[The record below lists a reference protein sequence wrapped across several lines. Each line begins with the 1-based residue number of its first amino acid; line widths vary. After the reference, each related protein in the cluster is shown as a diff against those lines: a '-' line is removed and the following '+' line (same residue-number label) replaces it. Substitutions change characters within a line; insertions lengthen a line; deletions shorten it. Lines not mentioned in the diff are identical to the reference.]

1 MGVIKKNTMTIKRIS
16 KPKKKN
22 IDLMLA
28 YISRLEKKSQ
38 ENQKNKI

>member
-1 MGVIKKNTMTIKRIS
+1 MIIKRIS

-28 YISRLEKKSQ
+28 YISRLEKKKKTL
-38 ENQKNKI
+38 EPEKINGKRNIQK